1 MTTPKKTTRIVM
13 GTALTPM
20 RMAAFAGV
28 GTLMWWGILAALFA
42 IFGCATAPTP
52 RGIAIDLDRQLVSL
66 EKWPLSVRC
75 QAVTDAQRRC
85 LAAGFAADCAW
96 TNDVDADQDSFS
108 IVACSRRA
116 P

>member
-1 MTTPKKTTRIVM
+1 
-13 GTALTPM
+13 M

-28 GTLMWWGILAALFA
+28 GLIMWWFILAAVLGL
-42 IFGCATAPTP
+42 IGCATAPTP
-52 RGIAIDLDRQLVSL
+52 HGIAIDLNRQLVSL

-75 QAVTDAQRRC
+75 RAVMDAQRRC
-85 LAAGFAADCAW
+85 VAAGFAADCAW